1 MKHMHRL
8 PGILLVAA
16 TLVACA
22 GDGQPEPDVLA
33 RAGDH
38 LLRVEPA
45 ATLLAEQDELPG
57 QPEVVR
63 ALADLW
69 IDYTL
74 LAQAARAD
82 STLSQV
88 DLTPLTRQQVDRER
102 VLRLRESVLQVD
114 TTVSDE
120 ELEAAYRQE
129 APGTSVRARHILLTY
144 PQGAGNAQRDSV
156 MALATSLR
164 TQAAGGADF
173 AALAQEYSQ
182 DPGSAV
188 QGGDLGFFQRG
199 QMVEAF
205 DRAAFALEPGDVSDV
220 VESPFGL
227 HVIKVEE
234 KEVPSFDDI
243 REQFRIQFI
252 QRRIAA
258 AEAGYLEA
266 LEAPANVQIQEGAY
280 SVVRE
285 MAERPAIRLS
295 NRAAQRPLVTFQGG
309 EYSAG
314 EFREWVQGQP
324 PSLRSQIQGVQDEQ
338 LEGLLRSLARERLL
352 VAEAQQQGIT
362 VPQDEQDTIL
372 AEARRRF
379 VEATAAMGLTGVTP
393 QAGESMDDAVQRVVM
408 STLGSMLRGERD
420 VIPLGAISYA
430 LRDGARAEVFDPAVV
445 QAAQRV
451 NEIRGGQGGMIPPGM
466 QVPGMPPGGTMQPP
480 GGNR

>member
-1 MKHMHRL
+1 MKQMHRL

-16 TLVACA
+16 TLAACA

-74 LAQAARAD
+74 LAQAALED

-114 TTVSDE
+114 TTVTDE

-129 APGTSVRARHILLTY
+129 APGTSIRARHILLTF
-144 PQGAGNAQRDSV
+144 PQDATDAQRDSV
-156 MALATSLR
+156 AALAASLR

-173 AALAQEYSQ
+173 AALAEEYSQ

-205 DRAAFALEPGDVSDV
+205 DRAAFAMEPGDVSDV

-234 KEVPSFDDI
+234 KEVPSFEEI
-243 REQFRIQFI
+243 RDQYRIQYI
-252 QRRIAA
+252 QQRIAA
-258 AEAGYLEA
+258 AEMGYLEA
-266 LEAPANVQIQEGAY
+266 LEAPANVQIEEGAY

-295 NRAAQRPLVTFQGG
+295 NRAAERPLVTFQGG
-309 EYSAG
+309 EYTAG

-352 VAEAQQQGIT
+352 VAEAEEQGIM
-362 VPQDEQDTIL
+362 VPQEEQDTIL

-393 QAGESMDDAVQRVVM
+393 QEGESMEAAVQRVVM
-408 STLGSMLRGERD
+408 STLGSMLRGDRD

-430 LRDGARAEVFDPAVV
+430 LREGATAEVFDPAVV
-445 QAAQRV
+445 EAAQRV
-451 NEIRGGQGGMIPPGM
+451 NEIRGGQGMVPPGM

>member
-1 MKHMHRL
+1 MTQMHRL
-8 PGILLVAA
+8 PGILLAA
-16 TLVACA
+16 GVLAACA
-22 GDGQPEPDVLA
+22 GDGQPEADVLA
-33 RAGDH
+33 RAGGH
-38 LLRVEPA
+38 LLRIEPA
-45 ATLLAEQDELPG
+45 AALLAEQDELPG

-74 LAQAARAD
+74 LAQAALED

-88 DLTPLTRQQVDRER
+88 DLSPLTRQQLDRER
-102 VLRLRESVLQVD
+102 VLRLRESVLDVD
-114 TTVSDE
+114 TTVTDE
-120 ELEAAYRQE
+120 ELESAYRQE
-129 APGTSVRARHILLTY
+129 APGTSIRARHILLTF
-144 PQGAGNAQRDSV
+144 PQDAADAQRDSV
-156 MALATSLR
+156 VALAASLR
-164 TQAAGGADF
+164 TQAAQEADF

-205 DRAAFALEPGDVSDV
+205 DRAAFALEPGEVSEV

-234 KEVPSFDDI
+234 KEVPSFDEI
-243 REQFRIQFI
+243 RDQYRIQFI
-252 QRRIAA
+252 QQRIAS
-258 AEAGYLEA
+258 AETDYLA
-266 LEAPANVQIQEGAY
+266 TLEAPANVQVAEGAY

-285 MAERPAIRLS
+285 MAERPALRLS
-295 NRAAQRPLVTFQGG
+295 NRAGERPLVTFQGG
-309 EYSAG
+309 EYTAG

-352 VAEAQQQGIT
+352 VAEAQEQGIAI
-362 VPQDEQDTIL
+362 PQAEQDTIL

-379 VEATAAMGLTGVTP
+379 VEATAAMGLSGVEP
-393 QAGESMDDAVQRVVM
+393 QEGESMEDAVQRVVM
-408 STLGSMLRGERD
+408 STLGSMLRGDRD

-430 LRDGARAEVFDPAVV
+430 LRESATAEVFDPAVAE
-445 QAAQRV
+445 AARRV
-451 NEIRGGQGGMIPPGM
+451 NEIRGGPGGMIPPGM
-466 QVPGMPPGGTMQPP
+466 QVPGMPPGAPMQPP
-480 GGNR
+480 GGNP